1 MRPSTV
7 LVLAQAGGEGGVY
20 EMPPIDVEGTTPD
33 EVQDTPAAA
42 SRLTKEEIETLR
54 PYTLRDALAFISGV
68 RHIDDDVLGRRAG
81 IGFHGAPARR
91 SRKTLLLEDGVPIN
105 ATSYID
111 PSAHYT
117 PPPQRLES
125 VDLLKGA
132 GHVLHGP
139 LNNHGIINFINKRPT
154 LTPETTAEL
163 GIGQDPDSFK
173 RHLMHTRTNG
183 PVGLVFAYTVW
194 MRTAPA
200 PHTKLGRFGQEFNT
214 IAVDYWKFAV
224 SHDGQITDNLSILTD
239 RGLRWSQTRSW
250 LAPCRNSSMPI
261 RRLNLFP
268 ARMA

>member
-1 MRPSTV
+1 M
-7 LVLAQAGGEGGVY
+7 
-20 EMPPIDVEGTTPD
+20 
-33 EVQDTPAAA
+33 
-42 SRLTKEEIETLR
+42 
-54 PYTLRDALAFISGV
+54 
-68 RHIDDDVLGRRAG
+68 LGRRAG

-117 PPPQRLES
+117 PPPERLES

-194 MRTAPA
+194 MRTAPSMWRIPSSTTSSRVSTGSCSYHALSFSGTYFRERSNYDKSNRTAIEFALA
-200 PHTKLGRFGQEFNT
+200 PRTKLRRFGQEFNT
-214 IAVDYWKFAV
+214 IAVDHWKFAV

-250 LAPCRNSSMPI
+250 LAPRRNSSMPI